1 MISVP
6 EFMDLV
12 QAVARVSGGSRAL
25 QPCDLAAPGDTP
37 AGSIDTSE
45 LQGRADAAE
54 TQIQTA
60 LAALQGTGPVEA
72 ALLAAAAFGV
82 AGAVPALDPGRWP
95 AQAVSAA
102 ADLTARIAVLDRLA
116 TGFARS
122 TASPDALRD
131 HDVARLKAIFGDAF
145 VVLPA
150 LAPALAATWP
160 QLWGNSAALQAGDA
174 LAAQRWFG
182 RVSRVRAGAARLDTA
197 LLYAEALAGR
207 SLAHFDVA
215 QLPFAAGDR
224 WLALD
229 LAGAAAPSSRLSLV
243 AFSPVP
249 VTAGTA

>member
-1 MISVP
+1 
-6 EFMDLV
+6 
-12 QAVARVSGGSRAL
+12 
-25 QPCDLAAPGDTP
+25 
-37 AGSIDTSE
+37 
-45 LQGRADAAE
+45 
-54 TQIQTA
+54 
-60 LAALQGTGPVEA
+60 
-72 ALLAAAAFGV
+72 
-82 AGAVPALDPGRWP
+82 VPALDPGRWP
-95 AQAVSAA
+95 TQAVSAA

-122 TASPDALRD
+122 TASPDASRD
-131 HDVARLKAIFGDAF
+131 HDAARLKAIFGDAF

-174 LAAQRWFG
+174 RAAQRWFG

-215 QLPFAAGDR
+215 QLPFTAGDR

-229 LAGAAAPSSRLSLV
+229 LAGAAAPSSRSRCCRIGSRSPESPSITTSPAHALPRR
-243 AFSPVP
+243 FSSQCAPTTSP
-249 VTAGTA
+249 NGRWRR